1 MLVPATNV
9 SGTLLC
15 GLAEILVNHVWVQV
29 IEQVQVQVIEQ
40 VVLVMVLEQVQG
52 PDAQV
57 VPDKRCKP
65 LEVRRCSAGTYCIST

>member
-29 IEQVQVQVIEQ
+29 IEQVQVQVIE
-40 VVLVMVLEQVQG
+40 
-52 PDAQV
+52 
-57 VPDKRCKP
+57 
-65 LEVRRCSAGTYCIST
+65 